1 MAEQSFEHDISYIT
15 ARIAVQR
22 HGATAE
28 SIGTGFFYQAS
39 LNDGSGHSLTLLI
52 SSKHVFMDPS
62 AALTISLN
70 ERDAVGKPSY
80 GQAQVFKTDN
90 FSSIYYEHPDR
101 DVDLAC
107 VNASAISHK
116 NAFYRTLDSAF
127 LDPVDHEKIVPS
139 QSVIFVGY
147 PENRYDVVH
156 NLPLVRSGSIASLP
170 TVDFNGKGQIV
181 IDAQVFQGSS
191 GSPVFVAYEGRY
203 YLLGVV
209 SATMIRH
216 SMLQTVPSNLGS
228 IGVQQILG
236 LGIVIK
242 QRHVQEL
249 IAHAV
254 ASFCASRAA
263 P

>member
-1 MAEQSFEHDISYIT
+1 MSEQSFEHGISYLT

-22 HGATAE
+22 HGQSTG
-28 SIGTGFFYQAS
+28 SIGTGFFYQAA
-39 LNDGSGHSLTLLI
+39 LEDGSNRSITLLI
-52 SSKHVFMDPS
+52 SNKHVYLDPT
-62 AALTISLN
+62 AVLTISLN
-70 ERDAVGKPSY
+70 QKDAEGKPAF
-80 GQAQVFKTDN
+80 GNVKTFQQDN
-90 FSSIYYEHPDR
+90 FTSIYYEHPDPA
-101 DVDLAC
+101 VDLAC
-107 VNASAISHK
+107 VNASGISHN
-116 NAFYRTLDSAF
+116 NAFYRNLNSAF
-127 LDPVDHEKIVPS
+127 LDPVDYEKIVPS
-139 QSVIFVGY
+139 QTVIFVGY

-209 SATMIRH
+209 TETMIRH
-216 SMLQTVPSNLGS
+216 SKLETVPSNIGN

-249 IAHAV
+249 ISHAV
-254 ASFCASRAA
+254 SAFLAAEAA

>member
-1 MAEQSFEHDISYIT
+1 MTEQSFEHGISYIT
-15 ARIAVQR
+15 ARIAVQHR
-22 HGATAE
+22 GAAVG
-28 SIGTGFFYQAS
+28 SIGTGFFYQAA
-39 LNDGSGHSLTLLI
+39 LDDGSNRSITLLI
-52 SSKHVFMDPS
+52 SNKHVFLDPT
-62 AALTISLN
+62 AVPTISLN
-70 ERDAVGKPSY
+70 EKDAQDRPAFGRI
-80 GQAQVFKTDN
+80 KTFEQDN
-90 FSSIYYEHPDR
+90 FSGIYYSHPDP

-107 VNASAISHK
+107 VNASGVSRN
-116 NAFYRTLDSAF
+116 NAFYKNLDSVF
-127 LDPVDHEKIVPS
+127 LDPVDYDKIVPS
-139 QSVIFVGY
+139 QAVIFVGY
-147 PENRYDVVH
+147 PENCYDVVH

-170 TVDFNGKGQIV
+170 SVDFNGKGQIV

-209 SATMIRH
+209 TETMIRH
-216 SMLQTVPSNLGS
+216 SKLQTLPSNIGN

-249 IAHAV
+249 ISHAV
-254 ASFCASRAA
+254 SEFLAAEAA